1 MTTRENLEQPE
12 PVEAVEVH
20 VVENPAFAEIDF
32 ELRALVEQ
40 QTRSPGV
47 PVYMNFFD
55 RGGRSTGQIILLYRP
70 AERLLKR
77 LTLPGDGDDHRNSR
91 LEVWRDFSVDEMRE
105 IIQLNF
111 LEKTRPPNLQ
121 PEIFLGVLERYIE
134 RGDI

>member
-1 MTTRENLEQPE
+1 VATRENPKQPE
-12 PVEAVEVH
+12 SGEPVEVH
-20 VVENPAFAEIDF
+20 VVEHPSFAEIDF

-40 QTRSPGV
+40 QTRSPGI
-47 PVYMNFFD
+47 PVFMNFFD
-55 RGGRSTGQIILLYRP
+55 RGGRSSGQIILLYRP

-121 PEIFLGVLERYIE
+121 PETFLGVLEQFIE